1 MMEKLFINFLTFLKE
16 ADSKLVSEIVTFLIK
31 YNLDSLNQLP
41 ISVNIVVFSTKVA
54 FYNIFLLI
62 LATVLKIIF
71 KWSNLVTIVLLISLI
86 IFVLSTFVIFLG
98 FFQVLFS

>member
-1 MMEKLFINFLTFLKE
+1 MDKFFINLLTFLKE

-31 YNLDSLNQLP
+31 YNLDILNHLP
-41 ISVNIVVFSTKVA
+41 IGVNIVVFSIKVA

-71 KWSNLVTIVLLISLI
+71 KWSDLVTIVLILSLA